1 MKLRIVLAL
10 ATSALA
16 AGSLTAQT
24 TDRSSAANRNQ
35 PVAPA
40 LAAPPARIDSA
51 TAAYDSQALRFE
63 SSWGSANIMR
73 GAKGEVLGTVGW
85 FRSFD
90 VEKLVQSSP
99 QALAAAKDFR
109 VSNYRGSLVTSIGA
123 SLVAVGLIIAGNNS
137 NNASTPVLIIA
148 GAGGIGWG
156 LTHINAS
163 YSALSRALWW
173 YNRDVSASGSR

>member
-10 ATSALA
+10 AMSALA

-24 TDRSSAANRNQ
+24 TDHVSATNRNQ
-35 PVAPA
+35 
-40 LAAPPARIDSA
+40 SA
-51 TAAYDSQALRFE
+51 TAALSPPATRTDSATRYDSQALRFE

-73 GAKGEVLGTVGW
+73 GSKGELVGTVGW

-99 QALAAAKDFR
+99 QAAAAAKDFS
-109 VSNYRGSLVTSIGA
+109 VSNYRGSLVTTIGA
-123 SLVAVGLIIAGNNS
+123 SLVAVGLIIASNNS

-163 YSALSRALWW
+163 YAALSRALWW
-173 YNRDVSASGSR
+173 YNRDVAR

>member
-10 ATSALA
+10 LMSALA
-16 AGSLTAQT
+16 AGSLNAQS
-24 TDRSSAANRNQ
+24 TDHSSAANRNQ
-35 PVAPA
+35 PGAAA
-40 LAAPPARIDSA
+40 LAAPPARTDSS
-51 TAAYDSQALRFE
+51 TAYDSQALRFE
-63 SSWGSANIMR
+63 SSWGSADIVR
-73 GAKGEVLGTVGW
+73 GAKGEVVGTVGW

-109 VSNYRGSLVTSIGA
+109 TSNYRGSLVSSIGA
-123 SLVAVGLIIAGNNS
+123 GLVAAGLIIAGNNS

-173 YNRDVSASGSR
+173 YNRNLER